1 MNDESGTPLLSG
13 TIATCSC
20 AEKKHFEVWPA
31 LTIWRRKGI
40 GSRWWNK
47 CRFTFGWTSI
57 LWLLLHLLEMDFIW
71 TGVWQGSLLWM
82 GRVDLF
88 LLFKEDFLAFIRS
101 TLALIRR
108 TLALTRTT
116 FSSMSAPDIVSAA
129 HYVWQAYRQPRDG
142 WRLQNRWI
150 FGKVPNGLWSP
161 PPTFICCKHP
171 EWKCSEQYFSLT
183 SIAIVAICSLH

>member
-1 MNDESGTPLLSG
+1 MQESWWSFQAAFYRCAIVETNCAKNSVCISLIDPPMQVYGFYNSSPASWTMSGTPLLSG

-20 AEKKHFEVWPA
+20 AKKKHFEVWPA
-31 LTIWRRKGI
+31 LTIWRQRGI
-40 GSRWWNK
+40 GPRWWNK
-47 CRFTFGWTSI
+47 CRYTFGCTSI
-57 LWLLLHLLEMDFIW
+57 LWLVLHLLEMKFIW
-71 TGVWQGSLLWM
+71 TSVWQCSLLWM

-129 HYVWQAYRQPRDG
+129 HYVWQAYNRQP
-142 WRLQNRWI
+142 
-150 FGKVPNGLWSP
+150 
-161 PPTFICCKHP
+161 T
-171 EWKCSEQYFSLT
+171 
-183 SIAIVAICSLH
+183 